1 MAVATAERLELDG
14 LSDDMSGQ
22 LSLKLEDTVQ
32 RQYTVDN
39 SSIDF
44 LLLAQKFSVN
54 GSAYVLMFDLIE
66 ARSIFG
72 SQFVAL
78 DEGFNTCLRE
88 ARIAVVDEVLPFSC
102 MGCDDLIMPSA

>member
-1 MAVATAERLELDG
+1 MAVVTAERLELDG

-22 LSLKLEDTVQ
+22 LSLKLENTVQ
-32 RQYTVDN
+32 RQYAVDN

-44 LLLAQKFSVN
+44 LLHAQKFSVN
-54 GSAYVLMFDLIE
+54 GSTYVLTIDLVE

-78 DEGFNTCLRE
+78 DEGFDTRMRK
-88 ARIAVVDEVLPFSC
+88 ARIVVVDEVSPFSWI
-102 MGCDDLIMPSA
+102 GCDVLIMPFA